1 MQQSPR
7 AHVYSKYYSC
17 GDELDDSGFLV
28 NFSVL
33 KKLVHGAY
41 DHTLLNDHE
50 EFSEDDRY
58 SLPTTEVVAKTIYD
72 KVQSYL
78 ETLENQPVCV
88 QVLSGNPDKLLR
100 IPPEKGDRNG

>member
-1 MQQSPR
+1 MRQSPR

-41 DHTLLNDHE
+41 DHTLLNDHD
-50 EFSEDDRY
+50 EFSADDDRY

-88 QVLSGNPDKLLR
+88 QIFVRKPRQAIAYTARKR
-100 IPPEKGDRNG
+100 